1 MPETI
6 SIASFNI
13 NGIRAAHKRGFT
25 TWLNET
31 SPDVVAL
38 QEVRCRVAD
47 LPLDAFGDYYLT
59 YDPGTLPGR
68 NGVGFLTK
76 QPPAAVRT
84 WGADVLLRAPGE
96 DNVDLVEPSPTGALA
111 RGLSGFVAEGRYIE
125 IDLADQPLTL
135 ANLYLPKGG
144 LPAELQV
151 PGRMRD
157 KPDGGAKYLR
167 KQRFM
172 ASFSRQLKRSRTA
185 AKAAGREFLL
195 MGDLNV
201 AHQNVDVTNWR
212 SNQKTDGFL
221 PEEREWI
228 GAQLSPR
235 TLVDVVRSLHGDQPG
250 PYTWWSWMG
259 QSYAKDVGWR
269 IDYHLASPALAK
281 RAQRYRVYGEQDGVR
296 MSDHAALLVEYSL
309 PR

>member
-1 MPETI
+1 MSESI

-13 NGIRAAHKRGFT
+13 NGIRAAQKRGFT
-25 TWLNET
+25 TWLRHS

-38 QEVRCRVAD
+38 QEVRCPVAA
-47 LPLDAFGDYYLT
+47 LPLDAFEDYYFT
-59 YDPGTLPGR
+59 YDPGTLAGR

-76 QPPAAVRT
+76 RPPAAVRT
-84 WGADVLLRAPGE
+84 WGAPILHRAPGE
-96 DNVDLVEPSPTGALA
+96 DHLNLSDPSPTGILA
-111 RGLSGFVAEGRYIE
+111 RGLNKFASEGRYME
-125 IDLADQPLTL
+125 IDLVDQPLTL

-157 KPDGGAKYLR
+157 KPDGGAKYRR
-167 KQRFM
+167 KQNFM
-172 ASFSRQLKRSRTA
+172 ASFSRQLKHSRTS

-195 MGDLNV
+195 MGDLNI
-201 AHQNVDVTNWR
+201 AHQNLDVTNWR

-221 PEEREWI
+221 PEEREWL
-228 GAQLSPR
+228 GKQLSPR
-235 TLVDVVRSLHGDQPG
+235 TLVDVVRTLHGYQPG

-281 RAQRYRVYGEQDGVR
+281 RAHRYRIYGEQDGVR
-296 MSDHAALLVEYSL
+296 MSDHAAVVVDYRLAD
-309 PR
+309 

>member
-1 MPETI
+1 MSNTL

-13 NGIRAAHKRGFT
+13 NGIRAAQRRGFT
-25 TWLNET
+25 TWLEDVA
-31 SPDVVAL
+31 PDVVAL
-38 QEVRCRVAD
+38 QEVRCPIAA
-47 LPLDAFGDYYLT
+47 LPLDAFGDYHFT
-59 YDPGTLPGR
+59 YDPGTLAGR
-68 NGVGFLTK
+68 NGVGFLTRT
-76 QPPAAVRT
+76 PPAAVRT
-84 WGADVLLRAPGE
+84 WGAPVLHRAPGE
-96 DNVDLVEPSPTGALA
+96 DHLDLVPPSPSGALA
-111 RGLSGFVAEGRYIE
+111 RGLSGFVAEGRYME
-125 IDLADQPLTL
+125 IDLAEHPITL

-144 LPAELQV
+144 LPAEWQI

-157 KPDGGAKYLR
+157 KPDGGAKYMR
-167 KQRFM
+167 KQKFL
-172 ASFSRQLKRSRTA
+172 ASFTRQLKRSRTA

-221 PEEREWI
+221 PEEREWF

-235 TLVDVVRSLHGDQPG
+235 TLVDVVRKLHGDQPG

-281 RAQRYRVYGEQDGVR
+281 RAQSYRVYGEGSDGVR
-296 MSDHAALLVEYSL
+296 ISDHGALVVDYAAN
-309 PR
+309 